1 MWPASIGEKG
11 EDDFVS
17 SFGFG
22 FGFSLVFFV
31 AQAVLSTFGLA
42 LAILSSVGGCQPAGL
57 SEDGSSSG
65 VTVVT

>member
-1 MWPASIGEKG
+1 MCLLSGRGGRTIL
-11 EDDFVS
+11 S
-17 SFGFG
+17 LSFGFG
-22 FGFSLVFFV
+22 FFVGFFV